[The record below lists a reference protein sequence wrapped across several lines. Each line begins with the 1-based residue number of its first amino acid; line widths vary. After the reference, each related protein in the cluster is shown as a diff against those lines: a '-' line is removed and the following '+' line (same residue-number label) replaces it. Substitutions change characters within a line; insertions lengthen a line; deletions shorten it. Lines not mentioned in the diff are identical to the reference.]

1 MLFNKGE
8 FVSEWEWDWKKII
21 PIYGS
26 LLICCT
32 FGALIYPPQKQEICV
47 E

>member
-8 FVSEWEWDWKKII
+8 FVSEVLGLEKII